1 MIKQSHPNGQTGDNS
16 WWITDS
22 ARYEFNGD
30 TPDALRA
37 NDSASENTGNSAIM
51 PYYLSNGFKITGT
64 DSAVN
69 APGSDYIYIAFAEQP
84 GAFSNAR

>member
-1 MIKQSHPNGQTGDNS
+1 MEPTAAMQ
-16 WWITDS
+16 
-22 ARYEFNGD
+22 R
-30 TPDALRA
+30 
-37 NDSASENTGNSAIM
+37 ASENTGNSAIM